1 MIHVKIGEGSMVT
14 TASMAEVAALVGEPA
29 RAAMLQAM
37 MDGRALT
44 ATELASVAGITPQ
57 TASFHLGRLCASSL
71 VGVLQQGRHRYH
83 RLATPQVAQ
92 MLESVML
99 VAAGTLTPR
108 TRTGPRD
115 EALRAARTCYDH
127 IAGRLGVGIAD
138 AMTREGWVE
147 TDDDAA
153 MLTERGGAF
162 LAKLGVDLNRAPE
175 KRKTRALPLCRICL
189 DWSERRPHFSG
200 LLGSELC
207 RHSLASGW
215 LRKLPGSRALEVTP
229 EGKRV
234 FRDVFQVRT
243 VHEPELA
250 QAGD

>member
-1 MIHVKIGEGSMVT
+1 MRGIMLT
-14 TASMAEVAALVGEPA
+14 TSSMAEVASLVGEPA
-29 RAAMLQAM
+29 RANMLQAM

-44 ATELASVAGITPQ
+44 ATELAGVAGITPQ
-57 TASFHLGRLCASSL
+57 TASFHLSRLCESGL

-92 MLESVML
+92 LLESLML
-99 VAAGTLTPR
+99 VAAGTLAPR

-127 IAGRLGVGIAD
+127 IAGQLGVGIAD
-138 AMTREGWVE
+138 AMKREGWVE
-147 TDDDAA
+147 LDDDAGV
-153 MLTERGGAF
+153 LTASGGAF
-162 LAKLGVDLNRAPE
+162 LARHGIDLNRTSE
-175 KRKTRALPLCRICL
+175 KRGTRALPLCRLCL

-200 LLGSELC
+200 LLGAELC

-215 LRKLPGSRALEVTP
+215 VRKRQGSRALEVSP

-234 FRDVFQVRT
+234 FRDVFRVAEYRAD
-243 VHEPELA
+243 VELDL
-250 QAGD
+250 AG